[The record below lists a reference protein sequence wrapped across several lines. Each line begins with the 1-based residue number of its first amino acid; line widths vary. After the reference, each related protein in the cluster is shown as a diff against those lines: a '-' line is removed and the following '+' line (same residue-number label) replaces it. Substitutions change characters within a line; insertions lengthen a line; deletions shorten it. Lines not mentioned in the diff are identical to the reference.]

1 MKSSDQLHATD
12 LDFSQGVVETSDSD
26 LDSQEARAFVE
37 RAASH
42 PSAAGSGDG
51 RGGPPTAPARPTAVQ
66 KEMLRPLTLRIPDSL
81 HARLLHIAENGSK
94 SMNQFVID
102 ALMPAVERQVEKIA
116 RRKELGLD

>member
-1 MKSSDQLHATD
+1 
-12 LDFSQGVVETSDSD
+12 
-26 LDSQEARAFVE
+26 
-37 RAASH
+37 
-42 PSAAGSGDG
+42 
-51 RGGPPTAPARPTAVQ
+51 
-66 KEMLRPLTLRIPDSL
+66 MLRPLTLRIPDSL